1 MVPIM
6 TTLEQDEEHTI
17 KTSIGSQTMPLAEVV
32 HLMEARTP
40 SDGSVE
46 GTEEVGV
53 EEEAP
58 VANSLILP

>member
-1 MVPIM
+1 M
-6 TTLEQDEEHTI
+6 TTLELDEECTI
-17 KTSIGSQTMPLAEVV
+17 KTSIGSRTMLPAEVA

-53 EEEAP
+53 EEEVP

>member
-1 MVPIM
+1 M
-6 TTLEQDEEHTI
+6 TTLELDEECTI
-17 KTSIGSQTMPLAEVV
+17 KTSIGSRTMLPAEVA
-32 HLMEARTP
+32 HLMEAQTP

-53 EEEAP
+53 EEEVP